1 MRTTYWTQYAESS
14 ILYLSFE
21 ITAARRFMVRVTGPL
36 GIVDYISKVMPI
48 EEARAFWAEKLTQGW
63 HQIDAAKAPNHT
75 AHMAHTYGR

>member
-1 MRTTYWTQYAESS
+1 MRTTYWMQYGESS

-21 ITAARRFMVRVTGPL
+21 VKQSSVRSVQVTGPL
-36 GIVDYISKVMPI
+36 GMATYISRALPV
-48 EEARAFWAEKLTQGW
+48 EEARTFWAEQLSKGW